1 MCQWGQKLL
10 GGHGQVLIMNG
21 RFTLNKAKNHSY
33 LPYNSYLYLFMNEDN
48 AACVYIVKSAGLNLG
63 GITAYDYF
71 GDFLLYDMGNKV
83 LYDLVT
89 GNTLLKDITKAY
101 SAYGYVYVEK
111 GKHSTSY
118 KVYTETDMK

>member
-1 MCQWGQKLL
+1 MSMCQWGQKLL

-71 GDFLLYDMGNKV
+71 GDFLLYD
-83 LYDLVT
+83 LVT

-111 GKHSTSY
+111 GKHITSY